1 MSETRYVDASFWN
14 NCDFCNISGN
24 LRNLITS
31 RFPNCW
37 QNLKLS
43 LKSKLTNVNNEMN
56 SLQTL
61 TKSNDAEMQKCNK
74 NIQTRRYAKYAM
86 NMITNNSRTP
96 NVEPNKCNLY
106 HSWLCS
112 ILPYFA
118 VVWLVWFSYPS
129 STLKLF
135 EVI

>member
-1 MSETRYVDASFWN
+1 MWTMKWTRQPFSSSHPIVIAYNDK
-14 NCDFCNISGN
+14 
-24 LRNLITS
+24 
-31 RFPNCW
+31 PE
-37 QNLKLS
+37 Q
-43 LKSKLTNVNNEMN
+43 N

-74 NIQTRRYAKYAM
+74 NIQTRRNAKYAM

-118 VVWLVWFSYPS
+118 VVWFVWFSYPS

-135 EVI
+135 EVIKTIVFSPCIFHKAFVITFNGGI